1 MAQLVKN
8 PPAMWETWVRSL
20 GWEDPLEKGK
30 AAHSS
35 VLAWRIPWTVQS
47 MGLQRVRQTERLSL
61 SLLTLVRY
69 NISRETLLILSTRV
83 EDQFEIRKDKVK
95 IIIIFVCSPNGVG
108 REPEKNLVNQEL
120 SLLAEYS

>member
-1 MAQLVKN
+1 
-8 PPAMWETWVRSL
+8 
-20 GWEDPLEKGK
+20 
-30 AAHSS
+30 
-35 VLAWRIPWTVQS
+35 